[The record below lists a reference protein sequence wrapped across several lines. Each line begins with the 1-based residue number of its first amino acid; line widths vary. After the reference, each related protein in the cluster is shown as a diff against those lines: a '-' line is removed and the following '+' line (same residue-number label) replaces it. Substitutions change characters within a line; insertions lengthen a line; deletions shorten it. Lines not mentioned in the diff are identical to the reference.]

1 MGISSCRWKYLVLE
15 RGISGIT
22 VECGI
27 DGSSRDIGI
36 KKAGVTAVLG
46 LHKAIY
52 KVHATKV
59 TTTNFTAG

>member
-1 MGISSCRWKYLVLE
+1 MSWKLDRNFGNYGGMWHRWVL
-15 RGISGIT
+15 
-22 VECGI
+22 
-27 DGSSRDIGI
+27 DIGI